1 MLCNF
6 WQPNRT
12 LAYSIHRT
20 SRILLMGEP
29 IRCSVFPNSRRSGQG
44 GRATKWGWYKSL
56 YRAKSTSPVIRLII
70 ISGLAF
76 TVGNVVWPIWDE
88 PKIFYVPLAVFLLS
102 CVLFV
107 RSHTPPNTISKLLLN
122 YLTLLACGNVV
133 KQIFYTEKISQIN
146 DYVLGGLLTLWL
158 FYKLYKNMKWET
170 KK

>member
-1 MLCNF
+1 M
-6 WQPNRT
+6 
-12 LAYSIHRT
+12 
-20 SRILLMGEP
+20 
-29 IRCSVFPNSRRSGQG
+29 
-44 GRATKWGWYKSL
+44 
-56 YRAKSTSPVIRLII
+56 IRLII

-133 KQIFYTEKISQIN
+133 KQVFYTENIAQIN
-146 DYVLGGLLTLWL
+146 DYVWGGLLTVWL
-158 FYKLYKNMKWET
+158 FYKLYKSTKWGIP
-170 KK
+170 K